1 MEIIQAV
8 DVNDVSAITLLD
20 FSVSVHFE
28 LSMVFSMHIDPYN
41 QTRQFSVE

>member
-20 FSVSVHFE
+20 FSVSFHFE
-28 LSMVFSMHIDPYN
+28 VSMFFSMHIHPGL
-41 QTRQFSVE
+41 